1 MRIGAPAAQ
10 VKGKPPKQQSP
21 SSGKE
26 PNAAAHVPR
35 ASESGSD
42 VNQESRKEDET
53 TKRSDEEERAS
64 SSSNNHNG
72 DAGDGDVFED
82 CMDVVIESQTTDQ
95 EREGEGAGSQ
105 QSHRVRRSLSGGGP
119 ESLSQTQKQQ
129 TTNTL

>member
-10 VKGKPPKQQSP
+10 VKSKPPKQQSP
-21 SSGKE
+21 SSGK

-35 ASESGSD
+35 AIESGSD
-42 VNQESRKEDET
+42 VNKKSRKEDET

-64 SSSNNHNG
+64 SNSNNQDG

-82 CMDVVIESQTTDQ
+82 CMDVVIESQITDQ

-129 TTNTL
+129 THFN